1 MRLNCSHFQPVGLKR
16 QAEQI
21 SRCFLSRVS
30 LAPYWLACAFL
41 LAIAVPQ
48 AYGDITLPTFFSD
61 HMVIQQKAKFPV
73 WGTAEPN
80 QVLIVR
86 FNEAV
91 IKTTATTEG
100 KFSVSIPTPA
110 AGGPFNLEV
119 ADENEANKVVLTDVM
134 VGDVWL
140 CAGQSSMGIPV
151 SQALN
156 AETEIEL
163 SKKFGQIRLLKL
175 QAKANPQA
183 AQDVIT
189 TASWE
194 TCSPESVKN
203 FSAVAYFFG
212 RTVAQSLD
220 KTPIG
225 LVQADADGSAC
236 EAWCSVE
243 SMSAKESLEPLL
255 SHWQENEDPDALNRP
270 GGLFNGVIAPLAA
283 YPIRGVIW
291 YQGEA
296 NIGRGKQYADLFP
309 CLIENWRDSFATPD
323 LPFYFVQLP
332 PFRHVDYSSVALPEI
347 WDAQLQTMKTVPATA
362 MAPTQDIG
370 EGLDAQPKNKQL
382 IGRRLANIALSK
394 TYQSPP
400 TDPTA
405 EPQTQPF
412 TGPVYESVAY
422 REGTIRVTFLNVG
435 TGLKQIGIGEI
446 ESFAVCGEDEVYH
459 PATVKIVGPAS
470 VELTCEEVASPKR

>member
-1 MRLNCSHFQPVGLKR
+1 
-16 QAEQI
+16 
-21 SRCFLSRVS
+21 
-30 LAPYWLACAFL
+30 
-41 LAIAVPQ
+41 
-48 AYGDITLPTFFSD
+48 
-61 HMVIQQKAKFPV
+61 MVLQQKAKFPV
-73 WGTAEPN
+73 WGTAEPD

-86 FNEAV
+86 FNDTQ
-91 IKTTATTEG
+91 IKTTATAEG
-100 KFSVSIPTPA
+100 KFSVSISTPA

-151 SQALN
+151 SESLN
-156 AETEIEL
+156 AETEIDL
-163 SKKFGQIRLLKL
+163 SKKYGQIRLLQL
-175 QAKANPQA
+175 QSKANPQSA
-183 AQDVIT
+183 DDVT
-189 TASWE
+189 PATSWE

-212 RTVAQSLD
+212 RTLSQSLE

-225 LVQADADGSAC
+225 LVQADAHGSTC
-236 EAWCSVE
+236 EAWCSVD
-243 SMSAKESLEPLL
+243 SIAAKESLAPLL
-255 SHWQENEDPDALNRP
+255 THWQENEDPEAINRP

-296 NIGRGKQYADLFP
+296 NIGRGQQYSDLFP
-309 CLIENWRDSFATPD
+309 CLIEDWRKSFATPE

-332 PFRHVDYSSVALPEI
+332 PFRHIDFPSVALPEI
-347 WDAQLQTMKTVPATA
+347 WDAQLQTLKNVPATG
-362 MAPTQDIG
+362 MAPTMDIA

-382 IGRRLANIALSK
+382 IGRRLANIALSE
-394 TYQSPP
+394 TYEAPP

-405 EPQTQPF
+405 QPQTQPF

-422 REGTIRVTFLNVG
+422 REGKIRVTFLHVG
-435 TGLKQIGIGEI
+435 TGLKQISDGEI
-446 ESFAVCGEDEVYH
+446 ESFAVCGEDKVFH
-459 PATVKIVGPAS
+459 PATAKIVGPAS
-470 VELTCEEVASPKR
+470 IELTCEQVATPKAVRYCWNDQAKASVANSADLPAFPFRTDTLELISEGTAF